1 MVAGLCLTGVAHV
14 SAQRAGGQG
23 GRGGGPPATPRA
35 AAPIDL
41 TGYWVSVVTED
52 WRYRM
57 VTPPKGQLLGLPL
70 NAEGRRAANAWDPA
84 KETAA
89 DKCRIYGA
97 ASVMRVPGRLHIT
110 WADDT
115 TLKIETDAGVQTRTF
130 KFGNLSAL
138 PLPPVGE
145 PSWQGTSLAQWETT
159 TAPGGR
165 GASRTGSL
173 KVLTRGLKPGYLR
186 SNGVPYS
193 ENTILTEWY
202 DAITSP
208 DGVKW
213 IVVLTEVNDP
223 TNLTMPYVTTTHFKR
238 EADGAKWDPVPCE

>member
-1 MVAGLCLTGVAHV
+1 M
-14 SAQRAGGQG
+14 
-23 GRGGGPPATPRA
+23 
-35 AAPIDL
+35 
-41 TGYWVSVVTED
+41 
-52 WRYRM
+52 
-57 VTPPKGQLLGLPL
+57 
-70 NAEGRRAANAWDPA
+70 
-84 KETAA
+84 ETAA

-97 ASVMRVPGRLHIT
+97 ASLMRVPGRLHIT

-138 PLPPVGE
+138 PLPPAGE
-145 PSWQGTSLAQWETT
+145 PSLQGTSLAQWEVS

-165 GASRTGSL
+165 GASRSGNL
-173 KVLTRGLKPGYLR
+173 KVLTRGLTPGYLR

-193 ENTILTEWY
+193 DNAVLTEWY

-213 IVVLTEVNDP
+213 IVVMTEVNDP
-223 TNLTMPYVTTTHFKR
+223 TYLTTPYVTTTHFKQ
-238 EADGAKWDPVPCE
+238 EPDGAKWEPMPCPAQ